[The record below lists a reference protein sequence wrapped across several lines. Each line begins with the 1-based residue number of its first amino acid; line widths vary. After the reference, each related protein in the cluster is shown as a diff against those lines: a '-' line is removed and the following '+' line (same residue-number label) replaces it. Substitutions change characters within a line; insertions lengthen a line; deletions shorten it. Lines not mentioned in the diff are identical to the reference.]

1 MFCLSQLFEST
12 VLIIRRISL
21 TFSVIT
27 ERYSHS
33 TGTHSEQIHQIG
45 EDKRYSTPSPDIDLI
60 YIIHTT

>member
-1 MFCLSQLFEST
+1 MFCLSHS
-12 VLIIRRISL
+12 IDNMISL

-45 EDKRYSTPSPDIDLI
+45 EDKRYSTPDIHHAAQWRLE
-60 YIIHTT
+60 